1 MLPCPSERG
10 RPVAASQSFR
20 GRPRR
25 RGASWAGGEASE
37 GGDGFEL
44 KLQGMRNL
52 TQFSQVGFVSSH
64 CNCSARLRARC
75 VLPKCP
81 GSYPGLAEGVHGS
94 KEKLNPTLMRL
105 SLQFLQPCRDLN
117 RLKSARQ
124 APNREFQMEEG
135 QERTPRAI
143 LCLTK
148 GTDIYG
154 MDGTMTA
161 RGARECGREE
171 H

>member
-1 MLPCPSERG
+1 MLPWPPEGG

-37 GGDGFEL
+37 GGGGFEL

-81 GSYPGLAEGVHGS
+81 GPYPDLTEGVTVQERH
-94 KEKLNPTLMRL
+94 LNPTLMRL

-124 APNREFQMEEG
+124 APNREFQTEEG

-143 LCLTK
+143 LCLTE
-148 GTDIYG
+148 
-154 MDGTMTA
+154 
-161 RGARECGREE
+161 GAHIWNG
-171 H
+171 